1 MKNYSLIMP
10 KNVIGGENSIDKLR
24 DIISKGYKRAV
35 IFTGQV
41 IIETGLISII
51 EDILNEGNLEYKITS
66 DIPIEPTYEE
76 AQKVIDEFKSYNAD
90 LIIAV
95 GGGSTI
101 DIAKLASVLSTDEY
115 LVKDLLDNPSL
126 AKKQVNS
133 IIIPTTAGTGAE
145 ATPNAIVA
153 VPEEELKVGIVNPEM
168 LPDYVILDA
177 RTLKTVP
184 FSVAASTGIDTLCH
198 AIECITSNKANPFS
212 DTFAYRSIDLVLKN
226 LVDACYDKENMDAKK
241 EMLLASF
248 YGGVAITSS
257 GTTGVHALSYPLGG
271 KYHIAH
277 GVSNAILLVPVMR
290 FNEDACQDIF
300 ANIYDYCYRE
310 ENIERSTEEKS
321 NLLLNKLEEMVKT
334 LKIPTSLKE
343 FNVDENDLDDLV
355 DAAMKVTRLL
365 VNNRKEITAEDA
377 RKIYEKIL

>member
-10 KNVIGGENSIDKLR
+10 KHVIGGENSIDKLR